1 MTYRVEIKRSAR
13 KTFLALPKSI
23 QTRMGAAI
31 NGLAADP
38 RPPRS
43 RKLTGSSILYRIR
56 IGDYRV
62 VYEIHDDRLVVVVI
76 RLGHRREI
84 YR

>member
-1 MTYRVEIKRSAR
+1 MTYRIEIKRSAR
-13 KTFLALPKSI
+13 KSFLGLPKSI
-23 QTRMGAAI
+23 QMRMGAAI
-31 NGLAADP
+31 NELAANP
-38 RPPRS
+38 RPPGS
-43 RKLTGSSILYRIR
+43 RKLTGSSVLYRVR